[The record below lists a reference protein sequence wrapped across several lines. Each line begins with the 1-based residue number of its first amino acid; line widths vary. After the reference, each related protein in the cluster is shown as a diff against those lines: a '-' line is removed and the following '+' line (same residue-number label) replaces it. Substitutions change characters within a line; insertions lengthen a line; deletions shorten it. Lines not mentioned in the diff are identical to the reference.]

1 MSTTSEMD
9 DPTNLPLFEEST
21 AHNQGTDPAPGT
33 APAPGEMVHP
43 TSPAAT
49 TRRNRRNQEPTTRAP
64 HQAHSSRFWQ
74 HVAQLR
80 AAASP
85 RLADTVSDGQR
96 REPEQVRAIIEQIVK
111 DHVAGLIRGDGE
123 PWDEDY
129 SRQIKAALFDDL
141 VGLGR
146 LQPLVDDPEVENVAV
161 YGHDHVLLKLANGD
175 RVQGPPVAISDK
187 ELISNLQ
194 QLADRQGRS
203 FAQGSPFLDLA
214 LPGKVRL
221 HASHPHITQGVPIV
235 NLRIHRFADATLAKL
250 RELGELDVI
259 LEEFLAAA
267 VQAGKSIVVSGKR
280 QGSGKALAL
289 DTPVPTPSGWTTM
302 GALRAGD
309 EVFDET
315 GKPCTVLAAHD
326 VQHGRECFEMTFDD
340 GTTVTADADHLWRVT
355 RRAHR
360 KSVQARKQPRYA
372 LPSAERER
380 LWEIS
385 RQADLRPDEQITIA
399 KACELVGP
407 FHRYML
413 YEVAR
418 HLAPGGQVRAGT
430 RDAHTYSRQTLL
442 KQLALTRDT
451 AIRTR
456 TPLPEAEVLSTR
468 SLSES
473 PLWTHDEANWRTH
486 DFAIEVADAVQYPRR
501 HLPLD
506 PYLLGIWL
514 GDGAAGQARIST
526 TDPEVL
532 DAFTD
537 AGYTWAK
544 IAGDG
549 VDYGISNGLIT
560 HLRGLGLVRNKHI
573 PDIYMCA
580 SAQQRLALLQ
590 GLMDADGHCTPS
602 GTAEFYTTK
611 RRLAAQASE
620 LAASLGFKP
629 STRSKAAVL
638 EGRDCGDCWTVT
650 WTTATPVFRLPRK
663 VRRQQNNHG
672 GPHTRHIVSV
682 RPVPPV
688 PVRCIT
694 VDSPSSLYLVTRA
707 YVPTH
712 NTTLLRALAR
722 EIPPSEKIVTIETE
736 YELYLHEDV
745 DHPEVV
751 ALEAKPWTGE
761 FTPDGK
767 RSGEVTT
774 EHLAWGSLRENADRV
789 IVGEARS
796 SAEVGALVDVM
807 QHGGGSMSTIHA
819 DNARTVIDRLVDFVG
834 QYTGSYEYASRLV
847 SRLFHLVVFIG
858 TDIDANGRK
867 HRYISEVL
875 EVQAGESN
883 HPSGHP
889 VFTPDADGKAVPNLA
904 PSFIDDL
911 VAAGFDQSL
920 FNHHP
925 GGLWPSAGE
934 GTA

>member
-1 MSTTSEMD
+1 MRTTSEMD

-21 AHNQGTDPAPGT
+21 AHNQFTVPAPDT
-33 APAPGEMVHP
+33 APTTGEVVYP
-43 TSPAAT
+43 TSPAAVT
-49 TRRNRRNQEPTTRAP
+49 TRRDRRNQEPTTRAP

-111 DHVAGLIRGDGE
+111 DHIAGLIRGDGE

-129 SRQIKAALFDDL
+129 SRQIKAALFDEL

-175 RVQGPPVAISDK
+175 RAHGPPVAISDE

-250 RELGELDVI
+250 RELGELDVV

-267 VQAGKSIVVSGKR
+267 VRAGKSIVVSGKR
-280 QGSGKALAL
+280 QGSGK
-289 DTPVPTPSGWTTM
+289 
-302 GALRAGD
+302 
-309 EVFDET
+309 
-315 GKPCTVLAAHD
+315 
-326 VQHGRECFEMTFDD
+326 
-340 GTTVTADADHLWRVT
+340 
-355 RRAHR
+355 
-360 KSVQARKQPRYA
+360 
-372 LPSAERER
+372 
-380 LWEIS
+380 
-385 RQADLRPDEQITIA
+385 
-399 KACELVGP
+399 
-407 FHRYML
+407 
-413 YEVAR
+413 
-418 HLAPGGQVRAGT
+418 
-430 RDAHTYSRQTLL
+430 
-442 KQLALTRDT
+442 
-451 AIRTR
+451 
-456 TPLPEAEVLSTR
+456 
-468 SLSES
+468 
-473 PLWTHDEANWRTH
+473 
-486 DFAIEVADAVQYPRR
+486 
-501 HLPLD
+501 
-506 PYLLGIWL
+506 
-514 GDGAAGQARIST
+514 
-526 TDPEVL
+526 
-532 DAFTD
+532 
-537 AGYTWAK
+537 
-544 IAGDG
+544 
-549 VDYGISNGLIT
+549 
-560 HLRGLGLVRNKHI
+560 
-573 PDIYMCA
+573 
-580 SAQQRLALLQ
+580 
-590 GLMDADGHCTPS
+590 
-602 GTAEFYTTK
+602 
-611 RRLAAQASE
+611 
-620 LAASLGFKP
+620 
-629 STRSKAAVL
+629 
-638 EGRDCGDCWTVT
+638 
-650 WTTATPVFRLPRK
+650 
-663 VRRQQNNHG
+663 
-672 GPHTRHIVSV
+672 
-682 RPVPPV
+682 
-688 PVRCIT
+688 
-694 VDSPSSLYLVTRA
+694 
-707 YVPTH
+707 
-712 NTTLLRALAR
+712 TTLLRALAR

-889 VFTPDADGKAVPNLA
+889 VFTPGADGKAVPNLA

-925 GGLWPSAGE
+925 GGLWPRAE